1 MDGHLSDVAIRV
13 REIGK
18 RYRIGE
24 RRAPYKTI
32 RESLTEA
39 IRNSFRA
46 RNGSNGDGNAAVARA
61 PAKNTFW
68 ALKNICFD
76 VERGEIVGVIGRNG
90 AGKSTLLKI
99 LSRITDPTEGEV
111 EICGRVGSLLEVG
124 TGFHPELTGRENI
137 FLNGAILGMKRA
149 EIAAKF
155 DEIVAFA
162 GTEKFLDTPVKFY
175 SSGMY
180 TRLAFAVAA
189 HLEPEILI
197 VDEVLSV
204 GDAEFQKKSLG
215 KMGDVARSGRT
226 VLFVSHNMAAVKA
239 LCHRAILLDRGV
251 MVCSGDVGGVIE
263 HYSLTLGPQS
273 NIQEWDD
280 PAAAP
285 GNENIRLSYVR
296 VVAPENQAAIS
307 IDSGAVIEI
316 GFENM
321 AENINLDCTVYL
333 TNRDGVL
340 VFESGHLISSNLDA
354 RASLYHLSGRI
365 PGHLLNA
372 GRYSLDIVFGR
383 DQRYVLFRID
393 QVVSF
398 EVENTATGR
407 GRNMSVAPG
416 VIRPMLHWRQSFHE
430 EPSLA
435 NNNIA
440 V

>member
-1 MDGHLSDVAIRV
+1 MSDVAIRV

-226 VLFVSHNMAAVKA
+226 VLFVSHNMHAVATLCGRCVLLECGRILMDGAATEVTTMYYAQSAESIWGQSDLRSAPRVGTGKA
-239 LCHRAILLDRGV
+239 RFTSITLQPLAPDGSLLDTAYVGCDLEIGLTIEACADLLPSNVAVVIYDSNGYRLIDVNTSKRNEFLQLAAGETASV
-251 MVCSGDVGGVIE
+251 RFRLEQLLLRSG
-263 HYSLTLGPQS
+263 
-273 NIQEWDD
+273 
-280 PAAAP
+280 
-285 GNENIRLSYVR
+285 SYV
-296 VVAPENQAAIS
+296 VGLWI
-307 IDSGAVIEI
+307 
-316 GFENM
+316 
-321 AENINLDCTVYL
+321 
-333 TNRDGVL
+333 
-340 VFESGHLISSNLDA
+340 
-354 RASLYHLSGRI
+354 
-365 PGHLLNA
+365 
-372 GRYSLDIVFGR
+372 GR
-383 DQRYVLFRID
+383 DAVEEIDHIERAATLEVAETCEHNKGTTSFPGTYLCRFEQTISVL
-393 QVVSF
+393 Q
-398 EVENTATGR
+398 
-407 GRNMSVAPG
+407 PCK
-416 VIRPMLHWRQSFHE
+416 
-430 EPSLA
+430 
-435 NNNIA
+435 
-440 V
+440 